1 LLLLDP
7 SVEGPCF
14 LGLAAHAAPLQV
26 LTQQLEQDLSPGQSN
41 VGALEANM
49 RSSAL
54 GHLRGAETINVC
66 HKTKSVRFEKMPRT
80 VGEGASMIFL
90 IVIATRIHGELQ
102 LI

>member
-1 LLLLDP
+1 M
-7 SVEGPCF
+7 
-14 LGLAAHAAPLQV
+14 GLAAHAAPLQV

-66 HKTKSVRFEKMPRT
+66 HKTKSVRFEKNAAYGR
-80 VGEGASMIFL
+80 GRGKHDFL
-90 IVIATRIHGELQ
+90 DRYRYTDPW
-102 LI
+102 